1 LNSEVLKKLQRA
13 AGKENVVAD
22 ETELLVF
29 ECDALPLF
37 KRAPDAVVFA
47 RNAQQ
52 VSAVVKLANEYSI
65 PFLPRGS
72 GTGLS
77 GGAMA
82 AQGGIIIE
90 MQRMNKILSIDTEN
104 RIAVVQ
110 PGVVNL
116 HITQAAAPL
125 GLYYAPDP
133 SSQMAC
139 SIGGNV
145 AENAGGPHCL
155 KYGMTTNH
163 ILEIEAVLSDGEIVR
178 LGNRAGEPVG
188 MDLLG
193 AIVGSEGTFA
203 IVTEIVVRLLPKPQ
217 AVKTLLAAFR
227 SVEACSQTVSD
238 VIAAGIMPAALEF
251 MDDKAI
257 QAVEASVYKAGYPLD
272 ARAALLIEVDGF
284 REGMDQTADA
294 IVEICWKNQ
303 AYEVRVAKNDQER
316 AQLWLGRKGAFGAM
330 GRISP
335 DMVVMDAV
343 IPRTQL
349 PGVLTE
355 IYRISDRYSLP
366 VANVF
371 HAGDGNL
378 HPLILFDSRK
388 PDQVEKILDMGG
400 DIMKVCVAA
409 GGALSGEHGI
419 GVEKSEFMDLVFS
432 DRDLDVMMQVK
443 SVFNPKGLLNP
454 GKIFPTRR
462 SCTEIGKTS
471 TTNTEEI
478 GKRVEAVLLPGQGRH

>member
-1 LNSEVLKKLQRA
+1 
-13 AGKENVVAD
+13 
-22 ETELLVF
+22 
-29 ECDALPLF
+29 
-37 KRAPDAVVFA
+37 
-47 RNAQQ
+47 
-52 VSAVVKLANEYSI
+52 
-65 PFLPRGS
+65 
-72 GTGLS
+72 
-77 GGAMA
+77 
-82 AQGGIIIE
+82 
-90 MQRMNKILSIDTEN
+90 
-104 RIAVVQ
+104 
-110 PGVVNL
+110 
-116 HITQAAAPL
+116 
-125 GLYYAPDP
+125 
-133 SSQMAC
+133 
-139 SIGGNV
+139 
-145 AENAGGPHCL
+145 
-155 KYGMTTNH
+155 
-163 ILEIEAVLSDGEIVR
+163 
-178 LGNRAGEPVG
+178 
-188 MDLLG
+188 
-193 AIVGSEGTFA
+193 
-203 IVTEIVVRLLPKPQ
+203 
-217 AVKTLLAAFR
+217 
-227 SVEACSQTVSD
+227 
-238 VIAAGIMPAALEF
+238 
-251 MDDKAI
+251 
-257 QAVEASVYKAGYPLD
+257 
-272 ARAALLIEVDGF
+272 
-284 REGMDQTADA
+284 
-294 IVEICWKNQ
+294 
-303 AYEVRVAKNDQER
+303 
-316 AQLWLGRKGAFGAM
+316 M